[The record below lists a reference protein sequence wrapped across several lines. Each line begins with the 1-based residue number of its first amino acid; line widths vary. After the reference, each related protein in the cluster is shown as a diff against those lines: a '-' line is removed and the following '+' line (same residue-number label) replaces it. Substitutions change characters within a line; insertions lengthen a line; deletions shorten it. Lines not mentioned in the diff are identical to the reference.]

1 MPREGEKGNLILHV
15 IIEISTF
22 GDCFNSTEDGV
33 NAQQWN
39 NSRRDGTW
47 AHEAFPRL
55 KAYVEGLLA
64 ACAGGVLSEKNYA
77 HVIGQTQVKN

>member
-33 NAQQWN
+33 NAQQ
-39 NSRRDGTW
+39 
-47 AHEAFPRL
+47 
-55 KAYVEGLLA
+55 
-64 ACAGGVLSEKNYA
+64 
-77 HVIGQTQVKN
+77 